1 MTLWDWN
8 VFFEQ
13 LVSPRMLGA
22 VWATIVAAVLSQLL
36 GTILGLIVGAA
47 TMGGN
52 RVVRAVAAVYIE
64 LFRGTPLLI
73 QLLLLYALSGTL
85 GLNLP
90 VLVVGVVAIATNEA
104 AYSAE
109 FIRSGLMSVERGQQD
124 AAKTLGLG
132 RWQSFRHV
140 VLPQAAP
147 VILPPLGTSFNST
160 IKVTSLLSFISYEE
174 VVRVTTLVVDATYR
188 PFEVFAV
195 AATYYLALTTAWS
208 IVQALLERR
217 FSPTRSSVP
226 AFARVSEQA

>member
-1 MTLWDWN
+1 MDLWDWN

-13 LVSPRMLGA
+13 LVSPRMLQA

-36 GTILGLIVGAA
+36 GTVLGLVVGAA
-47 TMGGN
+47 TMTRN
-52 RVVRAVAAVYIE
+52 AVVRAVAAIYIE
-64 LFRGTPLLI
+64 LFRGTPLVI

-90 VLVVGVVAIATNEA
+90 VLAVGVIAIATNEA

-124 AAKTLGLG
+124 AGRTLGLNG
-132 RWQSFRHV
+132 WQLFRHV

-174 VVRVTTLVVDATYR
+174 IVRVTALVVDTTYR

-195 AATYYLALTTAWS
+195 AAAYYLALTTVWS
-208 IVQALLERR
+208 IIQAMLERR

-226 AFARVSEQA
+226 AFARVSAQA